1 MGEALDVQYISNNEG
16 KVTGVIVPIDIW
28 EEISAELETA
38 YLLRSAPMKKRLL
51 DARNRQNGIPFEVA
65 LEKLGI

>member
-1 MGEALDVQYISNNEG
+1 MSEGIDVQYISDSDG

-38 YLLRSAPMKKRLL
+38 YLLHSLPMKNRLL
-51 DARNRQNGIPFEVA
+51 DARNRQDGIPFEVA
-65 LEKLGI
+65 LEKLGV

>member
-1 MGEALDVQYISNNEG
+1 MGEAIDVQYISDGDG

-38 YLLRSAPMKKRLL
+38 YLLHRPPMKKRLL
-51 DARNRQNGIPFEVA
+51 DAKSRQAGIQFEVA
-65 LEKLGI
+65 LEKLGV